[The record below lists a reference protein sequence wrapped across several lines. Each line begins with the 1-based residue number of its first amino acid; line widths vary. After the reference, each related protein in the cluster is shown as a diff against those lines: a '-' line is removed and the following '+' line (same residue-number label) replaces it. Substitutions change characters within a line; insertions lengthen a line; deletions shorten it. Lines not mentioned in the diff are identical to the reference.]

1 MGFSEEDKD
10 YPDPTKQAQEIIFS
24 RKKTVS
30 IDPVFYF
37 DNTLVNST
45 ATHYYL
51 RMILDSELSYENRLQ
66 SVFSRVLKTIS
77 LFEKI
82 STYSSEKISS
92 ESL

>member
-1 MGFSEEDKD
+1 MGFSVEDKD

-45 ATHYYL
+45 ATH
-51 RMILDSELSYENRLQ
+51 
-66 SVFSRVLKTIS
+66 
-77 LFEKI
+77 
-82 STYSSEKISS
+82 
-92 ESL
+92 